1 MSKDTINIKSNDI
14 SDELKE
20 IQKSINLL
28 SIAFVDIMT
37 IKQNQSET
45 NSSNDI
51 ILRNFDGAWHT
62 TTTFNAE
69 E

>member
-51 ILRNFDGAWHT
+51 ILRDFDGSWHT